1 MIDLTAAAAA
11 ENLVTYIRRQL
22 LEEDDAQPS
31 TFRIQGRL
39 HEHGRVRRFPRFA
52 MSGAS
57 IPGVT
62 TVYPDCPKPDH
73 GRCTHSDGSWR
84 PLPGVVRADS
94 KASRASLVKSK
105 TTDEE
110 AWVDGHYVLD
120 RDRAL
125 WYCLRPFARAI
136 ERLRGENIRHS
147 VVMGRLLAG
156 DELLPAWAGFEL
168 PKNPAGA
175 TLAFLRWIVRI
186 ADEEA
191 HGEYERR
198 PKRWRSMPWTEL
210 SEAQRNAVIAAEG
223 GK

>member
-1 MIDLTAAAAA
+1 MIDLTAAAAV
-11 ENLVTYIRRQL
+11 ERLVAYISRQL

-31 TFRIQGRL
+31 SFRIQGRS

-57 IPGVT
+57 LPGMVT
-62 TVYPDCPKPDH
+62 VLPDCPKPDH

-94 KASRASLVKSK
+94 RASRVSLVKAK
-105 TTDEE
+105 TTENE
-110 AWVDGHYVLD
+110 AWVDSHYELD

-125 WYCLRPFARAI
+125 WYCVRPFARAI
-136 ERLRGENIRHS
+136 ERLRGENTRHS
-147 VVMGRLLAG
+147 VVMGRLLAH
-156 DELLPAWAGFEL
+156 DELLTAWEGFDL

-175 TLAFLRWIVRI
+175 TLAFLRWIIRI

-191 HGEYERR
+191 HGEYEHR

-210 SEAQRNAVIAAEG
+210 SDAQRNAVIAGDEAS
-223 GK
+223 